1 MNEHSDYAMIEA
13 KLREGMYPGN
23 RHRCRRDVGRIA
35 GGCLAAGR
43 ITPAECDSLGEI
55 AVSLSS
61 DSKTLGEREWNEGV
75 SFGRRQ
81 PLESDRPI
89 LPTRG
94 ASRPLSW
101 DSEIGEDDLRVVREE
116 WLEANPLSEPSDKE
130 WNPCAELTTYLNLLF
145 EPDDIIGYCT
155 HPFEKEGRFIPSNG
169 VYDRTVKQIL
179 AKLKKGKFDEAVGTP
194 NEQVGGW
201 IRINPLDG
209 KGTKDV
215 NVADFRYALVES
227 DGMEVEKQ
235 VAIYKQ
241 LELPCKCIVHSGGK
255 SAHAIVKVYA
265 DSLDQYHKR
274 VDFLF
279 EVLSRNNLPVDR
291 QNRNPSRYTR
301 MPGLVR
307 NGKKQYII
315 ERECGKPSWEEWE
328 DWIKD
333 LNDDLPDFE
342 VLDDF
347 DNLPPLAPEQIE
359 GILRVG
365 HKMCVVGPSKAGKS
379 FLLIELAIAVAEG
392 GTWLGRKC
400 RQGKVLYVNL
410 EVDGISCK
418 HRIRDVYKSLGYAK
432 KSKGSLVLWN
442 LRGRTMPL
450 DKLVPKTVR
459 RIQKNNTKFDLIIID
474 PIYKVLTGDENSASE
489 MAAFCGHI
497 DRLARDCKATLVF
510 CHHHSKGAQ
519 GDKRSMDRA
528 SGSGVFA
535 RDPDALIDLLPLE
548 SETAR
553 KVYSNNVECDAI
565 ADKVTELTYDEKWKQ
580 DVSEDDQMVAEKFIN
595 AVSRFLG
602 DDVDSMNQVRNARAF
617 AKKEMD
623 AVTGW
628 RASFTLREFPAP
640 KPQNL
645 WFRFPRHY
653 MDDENLL
660 MDCSPEGEVVS
671 RGRGGARVR
680 KEKAEAKMTKPD
692 TLKQAVLFDPNVKWT
707 ITKAAE
713 FMKVSERNIY
723 RYLKMLRWHAVG
735 GEIVVPENCKPKP
748 KTPEEL
754 PDEPPF

>member
-1 MNEHSDYAMIEA
+1 MNDYSDYAMIEA
-13 KLREGMYPGN
+13 KLHEGMYPGN
-23 RHRCRRDVGRIA
+23 RHKCRRDVGRIA

-43 ITPAECDSLGEI
+43 ITAQEADALRELAI
-55 AVSLSS
+55 SLSS
-61 DSKTLGEREWNEGV
+61 DGAKLGTREWDEGV

-81 PLESDRPI
+81 PLKKDRPI
-89 LPTRG
+89 LAPHG
-94 ASRPLSW
+94 SSHPLSW

-116 WLEANPLSEPSDKE
+116 WLEANPLSEPTDKE
-130 WNPCAELTTYLNLLF
+130 WDPCAELSTYLNLLF

-179 AKLKKGKFDEAVGTP
+179 AKLKKGKLDEAVGTP

-432 KSKGSLVLWN
+432 KTKGSLVLWN

-497 DRLARDCKATLVF
+497 DRLARDCEATLVF

-565 ADKVTELTYDEKWKQ
+565 ADKVTELTYDDKWKEN
-580 DVSEDDQMVAEKFIN
+580 VSEDDQMVAEKFIN
-595 AVSRFLG
+595 AVSRIFG
-602 DDVDSMNQVRNARAF
+602 DEIDSMNQVRNARAF
-617 AKKEMD
+617 ARKEMD

-660 MDCSPEGEVVS
+660 MDCSPEGEVVA
-671 RGRGGARVR
+671 RGRGGARTR
-680 KEKAEAKMTKPD
+680 RDKAEAKMTKPD

-735 GEIVVPENCKPKP
+735 GEIVVPDNMKPKP

>member
-1 MNEHSDYAMIEA
+1 MNDYAMNDYAMIEA
-13 KLREGMYPGN
+13 KLHEGMYRGN
-23 RHRCRRDVGRIA
+23 RHKCRRDVGRIA

-43 ITPAECDSLGEI
+43 ITSDECDSLRDL

-75 SFGRRQ
+75 AFGRRQ
-81 PLESDRPI
+81 PLEATSIVHTPN
-89 LPTRG
+89 P
-94 ASRPLSW
+94 RPLSW
-101 DSEIGEDDLRVVREE
+101 DSEICEDDLRVVREE
-116 WLEANPLSEPSDKE
+116 WLEANPLSEPSDKD
-130 WNPCAELTTYLNLLF
+130 WNPCAELSAYLNLLF

-155 HPFEKEGRFIPSNG
+155 HPFEKEGRYIPSNG
-169 VYDRTVKQIL
+169 VYDRTVKDIL
-179 AKLKKGKFDEAVGTP
+179 AKLKKNKFDEAVGTP
-194 NEQVGGW
+194 DEKVGGW

-215 NVADFRYALVES
+215 NVTDYRYALVES
-227 DGMEVEKQ
+227 DGLEVEKQ
-235 VAIYKQ
+235 VAIYRQ

-255 SAHAIVKVYA
+255 SAHAIVKIYA
-265 DSLDQYHKR
+265 DSIEQYHKR

-279 EVLSRNNLPVDR
+279 EVLQRNNLPVDR

-315 ERECGKPSWEEWE
+315 EKECGKPSWEEWE

-392 GTWLGRKC
+392 GKWLGRKC
-400 RQGKVLYVNL
+400 RPGKVLYVNL

-418 HRIRDVYKSLGYAK
+418 HRIRDVYKSLGYSK
-432 KSKGSLVLWN
+432 KTNGNLVLWN

-459 RIQKNNTKFDLIIID
+459 RIQKDSVKFDLIIID

-565 ADKVTELTYDEKWKQ
+565 ADKVTELTYDEKWKNEI
-580 DVSEDDQMVAEKFIN
+580 SEDDQMVAEKFIA
-595 AVSRFLG
+595 AVGRFLA
-602 DDVDSMNQVRNARAF
+602 DDIDSMNQVRNARA
-617 AKKEMD
+617 AAIKEMESI
-623 AVTGW
+623 TGW
-628 RASFTLREFPAP
+628 RASFTLREFPTP

-660 MDCSPEGEVVS
+660 MDCVPEGEVVS
-671 RGRGGARVR
+671 RGRGGRTKR
-680 KEKAEAKMTKPD
+680 KDLEVKMTKPQ

-707 ITKAAE
+707 VAKAAK
-713 FMKVSERNIY
+713 FLNVSARSVYDYVNK
-723 RYLKMLRWHAVG
+723 LHWQVKS
-735 GEIVVPENCKPKP
+735 GEIVVPENSKPKP
-748 KTPEEL
+748 ANPEEL
-754 PDEPPF
+754 PDEVPF